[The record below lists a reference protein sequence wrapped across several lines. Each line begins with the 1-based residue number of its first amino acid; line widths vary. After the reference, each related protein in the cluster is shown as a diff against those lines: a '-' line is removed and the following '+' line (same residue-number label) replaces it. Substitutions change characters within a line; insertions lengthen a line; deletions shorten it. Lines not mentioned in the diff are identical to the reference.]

1 MQRIEDGGRQA
12 RAQEGRDAG
21 CYLLAFVRV
30 GGASS
35 TFLNRLLQYALRCF
49 CHKARVWRSSPTGED
64 GMASDCDTAV
74 DDAARPLFELF
85 NGELDFLFFIINPA
99 ITHAPSW

>member
-1 MQRIEDGGRQA
+1 
-12 RAQEGRDAG
+12 
-21 CYLLAFVRV
+21 
-30 GGASS
+30 
-35 TFLNRLLQYALRCF
+35 
-49 CHKARVWRSSPTGED
+49 
-64 GMASDCDTAV
+64 MASDCDTAV